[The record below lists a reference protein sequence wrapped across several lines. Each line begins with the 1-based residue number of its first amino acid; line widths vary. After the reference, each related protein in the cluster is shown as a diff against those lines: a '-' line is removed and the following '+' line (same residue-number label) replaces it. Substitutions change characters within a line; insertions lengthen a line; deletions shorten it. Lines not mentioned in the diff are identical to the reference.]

1 MPDTQNAPET
11 PGQPPEAESLVEAG
25 NASETSWLAAL
36 RPLLPTVLTCALVT
50 TVLLAGYHFLVV
62 RSAGAAANKFATV
75 DIGELVRIK
84 QLQTTLAMLQP
95 GVTDKERGAV
105 YDQITAFGQQ
115 LDGTV
120 KKIQADCNCVLLVR
134 GAVVGGLPDYTENA
148 KALVGLQGLDPEK
161 LSQQIVALNAPG
173 GQPPG
178 AAAMEGG
185 KLRDPAPAARQSGR

>member
-1 MPDTQNAPET
+1 MSDTQNAPET
-11 PGQPPEAESLVEAG
+11 PDQPVEKESPVEVG
-25 NASETSWLAAL
+25 NASEASWLAAL
-36 RPLLPTVLTCALVT
+36 RPLVPTVLSCALVT
-50 TVLLAGYHFLVV
+50 MALLASYHFLVI
-62 RSAGAAANKFATV
+62 RSAGATANKFATV

-95 GVTDKERGAV
+95 GVTDKERGEV

-134 GAVVGGLPDYTENA
+134 GAVVGGLSDYTEDA
-148 KALVGLQGLDPEK
+148 KTLVGLQGLDPEK
-161 LSQQIVALNAPG
+161 LSKQIVALNAPG

-185 KLRDPAPAARQSGR
+185 KLRDPAPAGRQGGR